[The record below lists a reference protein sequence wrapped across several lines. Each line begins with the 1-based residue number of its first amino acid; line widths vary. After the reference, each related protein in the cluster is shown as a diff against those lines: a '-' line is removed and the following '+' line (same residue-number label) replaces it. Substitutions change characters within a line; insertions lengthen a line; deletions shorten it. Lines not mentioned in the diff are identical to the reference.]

1 MSISGLTR
9 RQITSKARKKERKN
23 QPTNQ
28 PIKKKRRR
36 IEIPNGISN
45 GKTNAAAYGSHSSI
59 IISYHFVS
67 IIMARFY
74 PFPFD
79 SFFCVC
85 LSVCLSFSSS
95 FPTSFRISRM
105 LRSGFC
111 PDENGQL
118 LWVGNIFSFS
128 VNFSNRFRIE
138 MIPWLQDSPG
148 PYMREIFTSLNRATH
163 FNLTETNRMTV
174 EDTSTFLLYGA
185 KKISIFKPSSKSE
198 SKWN

>member
-28 PIKKKRRR
+28 PIKKKRRRR

-74 PFPFD
+74 HFPFD
-79 SFFCVC
+79 SFFLC
-85 LSVCLSFSSS
+85 LSVSRSLPLFRLLSGFLGCCAAVSVRMKMVNCCESGTFSVFQS
-95 FPTSFRISRM
+95 TFRI
-105 LRSGFC
+105 
-111 PDENGQL
+111 
-118 LWVGNIFSFS
+118 
-128 VNFSNRFRIE
+128 
-138 MIPWLQDSPG
+138 DS
-148 PYMREIFTSLNRATH
+148 E
-163 FNLTETNRMTV
+163 
-174 EDTSTFLLYGA
+174 
-185 KKISIFKPSSKSE
+185 
-198 SKWN
+198 

>member
-36 IEIPNGISN
+36 RIEIPNRISN

-85 LSVCLSFSSS
+85 LSLVLFLFSDFFQDFSDVAQRFLSGWKWSTVVSREHFQFFSQLFESIQNRDDPMTS
-95 FPTSFRISRM
+95 RFPRPIYAR
-105 LRSGFC
+105 
-111 PDENGQL
+111 
-118 LWVGNIFSFS
+118 
-128 VNFSNRFRIE
+128 NF
-138 MIPWLQDSPG
+138 
-148 PYMREIFTSLNRATH
+148 H
-163 FNLTETNRMTV
+163 F
-174 EDTSTFLLYGA
+174 
-185 KKISIFKPSSKSE
+185 FKPGHTFQSDR
-198 SKWN
+198 N